1 MEQQMDQTAEQF
13 DPEIHQTD
21 GEGNPVVKTDG
32 TFARKRGP
40 KASPRAATS
49 PRRPKKANPRAGNRP
64 KAPDF
69 RPGLNGM
76 FQLAAAPLAF
86 AQPLDA
92 LAVAQHGPNIA
103 EALNDLAQE
112 RPEVAM
118 VLQRILAVGPYGAVI
133 AAVVPLVVQ
142 VLHNHD
148 VLPAQAVQ
156 NVPGVTPKEE
166 LEAAL
171 GIGEVMDR
179 AMATGQ
185 PQQFEHGY
193 AAPVPDNVVGP
204 DVHMSRVV

>member
-1 MEQQMDQTAEQF
+1 MEETAEQF

-21 GEGNPVVKTDG
+21 GEGNPVVKADG
-32 TFARKRGP
+32 SFARKRGP
-40 KASPRAATS
+40 KAAPRAASS
-49 PRRPKKANPRAGNRP
+49 PRRPKKATPRAGSRP

-69 RPGLNGM
+69 RPGINGM

-86 AQPLDA
+86 VQPLDA
-92 LAVAQHGPNIA
+92 IAVSQHGENIA

-142 VLHNHD
+142 ILHNHD
-148 VLPAQAVQ
+148 MLPREAVERI
-156 NVPGVTPKEE
+156 PGVTPKEE
-166 LEAAL
+166 LLAAL
-171 GIGEVMDR
+171 GIGETMDR

-193 AAPVPDNVVGP
+193 AVPVPDNVVGQRE
-204 DVHMSRVV
+204 RVA